1 MRTLAF
7 PFLSCYAK
15 LCGKM
20 TSFQLIALSYT
31 SLDRRYESL
40 GSVTKL
46 NNHTELICD
55 ERSVMRSWNF
65 NVFYKY
71 NKQQNVIRYHR
82 TS

>member
-20 TSFQLIALSYT
+20 ASFQLIALSYT

-40 GSVTKL
+40 RSVTKL

-55 ERSVMRSWNF
+55 ERSVKSSWNF
-65 NVFYKY
+65 NVSYKY
-71 NKQQNVIRYHR
+71 YKQRNMIRYHR
-82 TS
+82 MS